1 MRLTRYTPSNCGS
14 SSLARATDFDQWLR
28 NPFTGYPAMSGLFN
42 LGNFFGNVA
51 GPQLATDVY
60 EDADN
65 FYARFEVP
73 GVKKEDVKI
82 ELTNGLL
89 TVTVEKREASENGEQ
104 SQRVTRSLSVPES
117 VAADKVSA
125 KQENGV
131 LTVTLPKQADRKPR
145 NILIA

>member
-1 MRLTRYTPSNCGS
+1 MRLTRYTPCAPA
-14 SSLARATDFDQWLR
+14 ARATDFDQWLR
-28 NPFTGYPAMSGLFN
+28 NPFAGYPAMTNLFD
-42 LGNFFGNVA
+42 LGNFFGSTV

-73 GVKKEDVKI
+73 GVKKEDVKL

-89 TVTVEKREASENGEQ
+89 TVTVDKREATEKGEQ
-104 SQRVTRSLSVPES
+104 SQSITRSLSVPES